1 VRDMKQVNVRTS
13 NEFHDWQRR
22 TLPGRFVIQDLDT
35 WALALSD
42 SGHDYEPLVLIEL
55 KRSYISPK
63 KWTPFRADLPNYMAL
78 YRLAQRARLPLWI
91 IYFTKEFESIALF
104 DVKSVNTGSDPWISY
119 EETVL
124 TPEQLK
130 QKFDSL
136 LRPVTQ
142 AEKKITGR

>member
-1 VRDMKQVNVRTS
+1 MIDMKQVNVRTS

-22 TLPGRFVIQDLDT
+22 NLPGRFVIQDLDT

-42 SGHDYEPLVLIEL
+42 SARDYEPLVLIEL
-55 KRSYISPK
+55 KRSYISSE

-91 IYFTKEFESIALF
+91 IYFTKKFESIALF
-104 DVKSVNTGSDPWISY
+104 EVASVSTKFDPWISY
-119 EETVL
+119 KKTVL

-130 QKFDSL
+130 QKFASL
-136 LRPVTQ
+136 LSS
-142 AEKKITGR
+142 ITET